1 MTASVLGFISAGLN
15 MFKMLLESPQSMV
28 TIVRKA
34 HSEDQNELYTQYKH
48 SDSKS
53 QTERT
58 GEKMRLSMSPAG
70 KTVYLPRE
78 PGARRDFRQT
88 EPRTSSVGRR
98 NLEPGEVSRFGISSQ
113 PKKPNLQSHSFG
125 YEKNPL

>member
-1 MTASVLGFISAGLN
+1 

-58 GEKMRLSMSPAG
+58 GEKMRLNMSPG
-70 KTVYLPRE
+70 NKPVHPTRE
-78 PGARRDFRQT
+78 FGARRDFRSS
-88 EPRTSSVGRR
+88 EPRTSSLGRKQF
-98 NLEPGEVSRFGISSQ
+98 EPGEVSRFGLGIQ
-113 PKKPNLQSHSFG
+113 AKRPHLQAQSFG
-125 YEKNPL
+125 HQESNL

>member
-1 MTASVLGFISAGLN
+1 

-58 GEKMRLSMSPAG
+58 GEKMRLNMSPG
-70 KTVYLPRE
+70 NKPVYPVRE
-78 PGARRDFRQT
+78 SGARRDFRHS
-88 EPRTSSVGRR
+88 EPRTSSVGRKQF
-98 NLEPGEVSRFGISSQ
+98 EPGEVSRFGAGIQ
-113 PKKPNLQSHSFG
+113 AKKLNLHAQSFG
-125 YEKNPL
+125 NDVSKL

>member
-1 MTASVLGFISAGLN
+1 

-58 GEKMRLSMSPAG
+58 GEKMRLSSSPGA
-70 KTVYLPRE
+70 KPVHTTRE
-78 PGARRDFRQT
+78 LGARRDFRNN
-88 EPRTSSVGRR
+88 EPRTSSVGRKQF
-98 NLEPGEVSRFGISSQ
+98 EPGEVSRFGAGIQ
-113 PKKPNLQSHSFG
+113 AKKLNLQAHSFG
-125 YEKNPL
+125 TEVAKL